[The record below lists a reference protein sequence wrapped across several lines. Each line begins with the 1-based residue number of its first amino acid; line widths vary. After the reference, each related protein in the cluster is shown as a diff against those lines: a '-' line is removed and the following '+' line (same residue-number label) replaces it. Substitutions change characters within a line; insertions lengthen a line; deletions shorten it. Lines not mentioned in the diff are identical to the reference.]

1 MDRDAL
7 VPVVITSLVV
17 IILTSLASGSLEYGL
32 EVPVVY
38 ADAVE
43 NGGIALVLVGIMM
56 LYEAV
61 SYEDYREKGLSRI
74 GADAG
79 LVFLAAVAVTLVVVS
94 GFDVAGLGDLGGE
107 VAGIVFDVSNVLG
120 ATTAFVA
127 AAALFLS
134 RNRDCYRSPDAGRRP
149 SR

>member
-7 VPVVITSLVV
+7 VPVVIASLVV
-17 IILTSLASGSLEYGL
+17 IILTSLASGTLEYGL
-32 EVPVVY
+32 ELPVVY

-56 LYEAV
+56 LSEAV

-74 GADAG
+74 AADAV
-79 LVFLAAVAVTLVVVS
+79 LVFLAAAAVTLVVVS

-107 VAGIVFDVSNVLG
+107 VAGIVFNVSNVLG
-120 ATTAFVA
+120 AITAFVA
-127 AAALFLS
+127 AAALFFS
-134 RNRDCYRSPDAGRRP
+134 RNHDCYRSPDAGRRP